1 MIPLVDLKASWA
13 AVEREVLEG
22 FERVFASTSFVLGP
36 EVAAF
41 ERDYAAFIGTSA
53 CIGVATGTD
62 AIELLVRAAGI
73 TGEVLV
79 PTNSFIASA
88 LAVSRAGATPRFV
101 DCDDEGLLCLE
112 SCHAKLTS
120 KTEVVLPVHLYGQCA
135 PMEKVEVFAREHG
148 ALKVI
153 EDAAQAQGARRNN
166 RVAGTWGLGAATSFY
181 PGKNLGAAGDAG
193 AITTNDDGVAT
204 RVRALR
210 NYGGATKY
218 VHPET
223 GFNSRLDSLQ
233 AVVLS
238 AKLKHL
244 AEGNARRRAA
254 AERYVSLLRN
264 VRDVRLP
271 RVAAGNESVWHL
283 YPIRVPAKA
292 RDRVVASMQSAGV
305 AVGVHYP
312 TPIHLQGAFATHA
325 HRVGDFPVAEAR
337 AAELIS
343 LPMYPELSADQQA
356 HVADALT
363 RALATA

>member
-1 MIPLVDLKASWA
+1 M
-13 AVEREVLEG
+13 
-22 FERVFASTSFVLGP
+22 
-36 EVAAF
+36 
-41 ERDYAAFIGTSA
+41 
-53 CIGVATGTD
+53 
-62 AIELLVRAAGI
+62 
-73 TGEVLV
+73 
-79 PTNSFIASA
+79 
-88 LAVSRAGATPRFV
+88 
-101 DCDDEGLLCLE
+101 
-112 SCHAKLTS
+112 
-120 KTEVVLPVHLYGQCA
+120 
-135 PMEKVEVFAREHG
+135 
-148 ALKVI
+148 
-153 EDAAQAQGARRNN
+153 
-166 RVAGTWGLGAATSFY
+166 
-181 PGKNLGAAGDAG
+181 
-193 AITTNDDGVAT
+193 
-204 RVRALR
+204 
-210 NYGGATKY
+210 
-218 VHPET
+218 HPET